1 MTTPAVAAL
10 DRPTLLVFTRGP
22 GAEVRRRRLLPG
34 RHSGAER
41 ALYEACLGAAL
52 GAGRAAGCRLVVASP
67 VDLDLPADVER
78 FEQRGRTFG
87 DRLGAALEA
96 AGPGPVVVVG
106 ADVPDL
112 TARPIERALAE
123 LAADPTRAVVG
134 PSPDGGFYLLAV
146 ARPLAGLLG
155 RVRFGRKDT
164 AASLGQQLA
173 AAGFTVSRLAH
184 SLSDLDHPADLTGW
198 LARPG
203 AADSLVTRLRG
214 ALRELLAALTRP
226 AVETG
231 SRSPRLALAASAAPR
246 GPPR

>member
-1 MTTPAVAAL
+1 MPTLAVAAYY
-10 DRPTLLVFTRGP
+10 RPTLLVFTRGP

-34 RHSGAER
+34 RHSEAER

-52 GAGRAAGCRLVVASP
+52 SAGREAGCRLVVSSP
-67 VDLDLPADVER
+67 VDLALPADVER

-87 DRLGAALEA
+87 ERLAAALES

-123 LAADPTRAVVG
+123 LAADPNRAVVG

-164 AASLGQQLA
+164 AASLEQSLA
-173 AAGFTVSRLAH
+173 AAGFSVSRLAH
-184 SLSDLDHPADLTGW
+184 RLTDLDHAADLSGW

-203 AADSLVTRLRG
+203 ATDSWLTQLRG
-214 ALRELLAALTRP
+214 ALRELLAALARP
-226 AVETG
+226 ESEPDRRV
-231 SRSPRLALAASAAPR
+231 PRLVLASSAAPR